1 MPKMLITALTPAF
14 RALAF
19 SALALC
25 TLASPPAMAG
35 ESEAETCL
43 RAKVWDGY
51 NEGWGIRTMT
61 SSELAEGKTRNYL
74 VTLYKGN
81 EYQIATCGDANV
93 AKLDVLLYDTDGNV
107 VTRAKDVNR
116 EPKIEFTP
124 EDTGTYYIVLYL
136 REVVSKKHAGAA
148 MAVVYK

>member
-1 MPKMLITALTPAF
+1 MLFTALTPLLRAS
-14 RALAF
+14 ALA
-19 SALALC
+19 ALALC
-25 TLASPPAMAG
+25 TLVTTPALAG

-43 RAKVWDGY
+43 RTKVWEGY

-81 EYQIATCGDANV
+81 EYKISTCGDANV
-93 AKLDVLLYDTDGNV
+93 AKLDVLLYDTEGNV
-107 VTRAKDVNR
+107 VTRAKEVNR
-116 EPKIEFTP
+116 EPMIAFTP

-136 REVVSKKHAGAA
+136 REVVSKKNAGAA